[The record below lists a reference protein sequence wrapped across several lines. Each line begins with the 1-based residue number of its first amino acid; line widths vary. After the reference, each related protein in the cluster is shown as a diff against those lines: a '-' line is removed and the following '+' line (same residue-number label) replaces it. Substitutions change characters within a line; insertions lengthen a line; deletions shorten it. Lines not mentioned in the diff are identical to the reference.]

1 MLAELITHLFAG
13 AVILVLGFACVMS
26 SVMVGEKKERQRRRI
41 SDYYD
46 NPMYA
51 VKIPFDD
58 DLDDMLYVTEGDSK
72 FHLRPLLFNNKTD
85 AEKHAALWGDKAVV
99 VQYEGDELL

>member
-1 MLAELITHLFAG
+1 MIEFIFQCLLIA
-13 AVILVLGFACVMS
+13 AAIVIAYGS
-26 SVMVGEKKERQRRRI
+26 SVMVSEKKERQRRRI

-58 DLDDMLYVTEGDSK
+58 DMLYVTEGDSK
-72 FHLRPLLFNNKTD
+72 FHLRVKVFNNIKD
-85 AEKHAALWGDKAVV
+85 AQEHAALWGDKAIVV
-99 VQYEGDELL
+99 EYEGDELL

>member
-1 MLAELITHLFAG
+1 MIDILNNIIGVL
-13 AVILVLGFACVMS
+13 LVLAMGWVVWES
-26 SVMVGEKKERQRRRI
+26 SVMISEKKERRRRRI

-85 AEKHAALWGDKAVV
+85 AEKHAALWGDKAIVV
-99 VQYEGDELL
+99 EYEGDELL